1 MDKLELREKINS
13 VLQNKIEKIV
23 VSNPIKKELRIRVDI
38 SNKQGYFM
46 VVRYTEK
53 QSFTSNIKEDEL
65 PQILLEFADN
75 FKQFNFFNNENEFMI
90 KISKNNKIFLNKLKK

>member
-1 MDKLELREKINS
+1 MNRGRKVDKLELREKINS

-23 VSNPIKKELRIRVDI
+23 VSNPIKKELGIRVDI

-65 PQILLEFADN
+65 PQILLELIILSN
-75 FKQFNFFNNENEFMI
+75 LT
-90 KISKNNKIFLNKLKK
+90 FLTMKTNL